1 LIQTNI
7 ISRLEAELGQLQA
20 SLARADHARLDVIQ
34 VVRLAFGD
42 TNLDTGQQD
51 DVSKL
56 VSTIEGEISR
66 LKDSVKQVEE
76 LIDRQT
82 GMLNEH
88 YTKLSQILNAHAVIK
103 AALDFDYY
111 LMTQKQTQVI
121 NKFTLAFQK
130 LRNYVQAG
138 LTNLYYRRTEGLIA
152 AKKFKNK
159 KAEIGGWAT
168 RTSKLISSISPR
180 QQAIDDLPF
189 YYRQLFLR
197 PHSVTDDLWLVRDN
211 DVRDAEESVA
221 FYRRVRSGGLL
232 VLGAPRSGKSYLSEF
247 IAKNHFE
254 ADNCFYINPPDDGS
268 IEIREFHRSVKKGL
282 KYYGEIQSA
291 FDQLP
296 AESVLVFND
305 TEKWW
310 ERSEEGFRVLDNL
323 IDMIEHYSGKA
334 LFIVN
339 MSWHSFHLINAIGGI
354 EESFFKIIRT
364 QPFNAEELKQVVLS
378 RHRTSRLKFRW
389 QDKHEESLSE
399 WKLAKLFTK
408 FFDSSEGNVGVAL
421 QQWICSIESITAN
434 GEIEIRQPRLPDRE
448 VLSAL
453 GRDRVVLLIQFVLHK
468 QLNLERLA
476 RIMKTD
482 TEEVFKQIEVLQR
495 LDVVHERNGVYE
507 INRYLQ
513 PLVIETFEEDLLL

>member
-1 LIQTNI
+1 VFAPSSAQRNPSTTPAIGFNPQTVRQG
-7 ISRLEAELGQLQA
+7 SLRRLLGYT
-20 SLARADHARLDVIQ
+20 I
-34 VVRLAFGD
+34 GE
-42 TNLDTGQQD
+42 D

-221 FYRRVRSGGLL
+221 FYRRVRS
-232 VLGAPRSGKSYLSEF
+232 RSSYTRAML
-247 IAKNHFE
+247 NM
-254 ADNCFYINPPDDGS
+254 
-268 IEIREFHRSVKKGL
+268 
-282 KYYGEIQSA
+282 Q
-291 FDQLP
+291 
-296 AESVLVFND
+296 AE
-305 TEKWW
+305 
-310 ERSEEGFRVLDNL
+310 
-323 IDMIEHYSGKA
+323 M
-334 LFIVN
+334 
-339 MSWHSFHLINAIGGI
+339 
-354 EESFFKIIRT
+354 
-364 QPFNAEELKQVVLS
+364 P
-378 RHRTSRLKFRW
+378 
-389 QDKHEESLSE
+389 SL
-399 WKLAKLFTK
+399 
-408 FFDSSEGNVGVAL
+408 
-421 QQWICSIESITAN
+421 
-434 GEIEIRQPRLPDRE
+434 
-448 VLSAL
+448 
-453 GRDRVVLLIQFVLHK
+453 
-468 QLNLERLA
+468 
-476 RIMKTD
+476 
-482 TEEVFKQIEVLQR
+482 
-495 LDVVHERNGVYE
+495 
-507 INRYLQ
+507 
-513 PLVIETFEEDLLL
+513 